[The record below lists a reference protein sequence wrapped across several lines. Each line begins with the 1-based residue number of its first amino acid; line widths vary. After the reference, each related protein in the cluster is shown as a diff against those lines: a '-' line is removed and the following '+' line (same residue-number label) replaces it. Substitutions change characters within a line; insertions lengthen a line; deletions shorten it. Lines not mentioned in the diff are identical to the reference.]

1 MNSKPSQTF
10 IIVSLITVVLSL
22 FPGQTLR
29 NVKANQ
35 SRLETAARRSQN
47 AAKTIKVITGMPEDE
62 TIPKEL
68 FNRAHAVGVFPDV
81 AKLNVL
87 FSQGMKGYGVICS
100 RQPKGWSLPSYYRF
114 GSSTF
119 SLKIAGGKS
128 FDLVILFMHKDTVS
142 WFQEG
147 RLFFK
152 DQKAGV
158 AGPVGKLTPH
168 MDREMSGAG
177 VIIYTLVDGKLK
189 GMNVESEFLEDALL
203 DPDNN
208 INKAVYGMK
217 GREVLQGKPPKSLP
231 TTPDLTAFRDT
242 LNEKFRVPSK

>member
-1 MNSKPSQTF
+1 
-10 IIVSLITVVLSL
+10 
-22 FPGQTLR
+22 
-29 NVKANQ
+29 
-35 SRLETAARRSQN
+35 
-47 AAKTIKVITGMPEDE
+47 
-62 TIPKEL
+62 
-68 FNRAHAVGVFPDV
+68 
-81 AKLNVL
+81 
-87 FSQGMKGYGVICS
+87 
-100 RQPKGWSLPSYYRF
+100 
-114 GSSTF
+114 
-119 SLKIAGGKS
+119 
-128 FDLVILFMHKDTVS
+128 
-142 WFQEG
+142 
-147 RLFFK
+147 
-152 DQKAGV
+152 
-158 AGPVGKLTPH
+158 